1 MKIYFLIP
9 IIFYFLSGF
18 SLAQV
23 NNIEFL
29 KKNYQSFNYTSV
41 ITTAEKILRNNNID
55 EDTKIEIYTLKAAS
69 HFILNDQSNTR
80 KSFIE
85 ILKLNDAFEL
95 NKTVYSPK
103 LIKFFDEIKTEFIE
117 VRNSKKTKTLEKP
130 IKKQLNSIKSN
141 TNLNQNWNS
150 AIAKSIILPGWG
162 HLSLEQNTK
171 NWLLISASTISLGS
185 MIYYIFDTNR
195 KEKDYLI
202 EINQD
207 IVQQKYDDFNKSY
220 KIRNMLIITYAAIWL
235 YTQIDLLFVTT
246 DLGSKNFSAASINT
260 KSVYKKENIQLSF
273 QFSF

>member
-9 IIFYFLSGF
+9 IIFYLLSGF

-41 ITTAEKILRNNNID
+41 ITNADKLLLNSNIEK
-55 EDTKIEIYTLKAAS
+55 ETKIEIYTLKAAS
-69 HFILNDQSNTR
+69 HFILSDQSNTR

-85 ILKLNDAFEL
+85 ILKLDDAFEPS
-95 NKTVYSPK
+95 KTVYSPK
-103 LIKFFDEIKTEFIE
+103 LIKFFNEIKKEFLE
-117 VRNSKKTKTLEKP
+117 VRSSKKTKILEKP
-130 IKKQLNSIKSN
+130 IKKQLNSNESN
-141 TNLNQNWNS
+141 PNLNQNWNL
-150 AIAKSIILPGWG
+150 AIAKSIVLPGWG

-171 NWLLISASTISLGS
+171 NWLLTSASTISLGS

-207 IVQQKYDDFNKSY
+207 LVQQKYDDFNKSY
-220 KIRNMLIITYAAIWL
+220 KIRSILIITYATIWL

-246 DLGSKNFSAASINT
+246 DLGSKNISAASINT
-260 KSVYKKENIQLSF
+260 KSVYKEENIQLSF